1 MIDFKINYSIKKTLD
16 KQYLLA
22 IKKVIKIANDFL
34 NLPSLL
40 NYFDL
45 MFVGTKKI
53 KDLNIKYRNKNKVT
67 DVISLAYNKPFLY
80 QSKDINILGE
90 IYIAYDIAIKQAK
103 KYNHSLKREICF
115 LVLHGLLHLIGYDHM
130 NLEDEK
136 KMFGLQELILE
147 KANIKR

>member
-53 KDLNIKYRNKNKVT
+53 KDLNTKYRYKNKVT

-90 IYIAYDIAIKQAK
+90 IYIAYDVALKQAK

-136 KMFGLQELILE
+136 KMFGLHELILE

>member
-22 IKKVIKIANDFL
+22 IKKVIKIANDVL

-53 KDLNIKYRNKNKVT
+53 KDLNTKYRYKNKVT

-90 IYIAYDIAIKQAK
+90 IYIAYDVALKQAK

>member
-22 IKKVIKIANDFL
+22 IKKVIKIANDVL

-90 IYIAYDIAIKQAK
+90 IYIAYDVALKQAK

>member
-22 IKKVIKIANDFL
+22 IKKVIKIANDVL

-53 KDLNIKYRNKNKVT
+53 KDLNTKYRNKNKVT

-90 IYIAYDIAIKQAK
+90 IYIAYDVAIKQAK

>member
-34 NLPSLL
+34 KLPSLL

-67 DVISLAYNKPFLY
+67 DVISLAYNQPFLY
-80 QSKDINILGE
+80 QTKDINILGE

>member
-22 IKKVIKIANDFL
+22 IKKVIKIANDVL

-90 IYIAYDIAIKQAK
+90 IYIAYDVALKQAK

-115 LVLHGLLHLIGYDHM
+115 LALHGLLHLIGYDHM

>member
-22 IKKVIKIANDFL
+22 IKKVIKIANDVL
-34 NLPSLL
+34 NLPSSL

-53 KDLNIKYRNKNKVT
+53 KDLNTKYRNKNKVT
-67 DVISLAYNKPFLY
+67 DVISLAYNEPFLY

-90 IYIAYDIAIKQAK
+90 IYIAYDVALKQAK

-130 NLEDEK
+130 NLQDEK

>member
-22 IKKVIKIANDFL
+22 IKKVIKIANDVL
-34 NLPSLL
+34 NLPSSL

-53 KDLNIKYRNKNKVT
+53 KDLNTKYRNKNKVT
-67 DVISLAYNKPFLY
+67 DVISLAYNEPFLY

-90 IYIAYDIAIKQAK
+90 IYVAYDVALKQAK

-130 NLEDEK
+130 NLQDEK

>member
-22 IKKVIKIANDFL
+22 IKKVIKIANDVL

-53 KDLNIKYRNKNKVT
+53 KDLNLKYRNKNKVT

-90 IYIAYDIAIKQAK
+90 IYIAYDVALKQAK

>member
-22 IKKVIKIANDFL
+22 IKKVIKIANDVL
-34 NLPSLL
+34 NLPSSL

-45 MFVGTKKI
+45 MFVGIKKI
-53 KDLNIKYRNKNKVT
+53 KDLNTKYRNKNKVT

-130 NLEDEK
+130 NLQDEK
-136 KMFGLQELILE
+136 KMFDLQELILE